1 MFAVMSPVPR
11 HVMMVMVLVSLE
23 LTQTGQGGGLGN
35 MIKLLVLD
43 PNALSFQ
50 SLYLSLFTSLSLR
63 APVHRVQSRDD
74 MGLEELPAWRLRSEA
89 LGMPGSSLPNMV
101 WEPWAS
107 AFSGTSVSPYVKG
120 NEQKFRS

>member
-23 LTQTGQGGGLGN
+23 LIQTGQRGGSGN

-50 SLYLSLFTSLSLR
+50 SLYLNLFTSLSLR
-63 APVHRVQSRDD
+63 APVHHVQRRDD

-107 AFSGTSVSPYVKG
+107 AFSGASVSPSVKWG
-120 NEQKFRS
+120 